1 MPVTF
6 LPPKCCGE
14 VITDKIISD
23 VKENKFFTIL
33 ADEASDISGKEQMSL
48 VLRFVD
54 KSCHIREDLI
64 KFIHCKEG
72 LSGKYLS
79 DSILSTLAD
88 LGLDIYNCRGQGYD
102 GAGAVAGRINGC
114 SAHILRLND
123 KALYCHFS
131 SHRLNLAISSACTV
145 QSIRNVLDQVKE
157 IS

>member
-1 MPVTF
+1 M
-6 LPPKCCGE
+6 
-14 VITDKIISD
+14 
-23 VKENKFFTIL
+23 
-33 ADEASDISGKEQMSL
+33 ADEASDIAGKEQMSL

-54 KSCHIREDLI
+54 KSFHIREDFI

-72 LSGKYLS
+72 FYGKNLS

-88 LGLDIYNCRGQGYD
+88 PGLDIYNCRGQGYD

-123 KALYCHFS
+123 KALYCHCS

-145 QSIRNVLDQVKE
+145 QSITTFKYFAWTNFRGRVKVKFKNPNIQLFQE
-157 IS
+157 C